1 MMVKNI
7 FLLLIASA
15 SIAFSQVVYE
25 PIHSDVYTFMDLM
38 AQKGV
43 IQFHDEIRPV
53 SREYIAKKLLELK
66 ETGSELTDLEKE
78 ELDFYLKDFGMEI
91 ANLKNKDSSSTT
103 IVNADPY
110 DRIRLFAY
118 GDTLFKV
125 NVSPILGYE
134 TGKLGGAK
142 YSYRWNGLYLYGYL
156 GNNIGYSLRFQD
168 NSEDGTTID
177 KTKNFTPN
185 TGIVLSRTDL
195 NNIQYDDIEAN
206 LAYNWSWGELSV
218 GKDYLNWGYGQSGL
232 LVLSDKAPSFPFIR
246 LDMRFTSWLSFN
258 YIHAW
263 LNSGIIDSTQLY
275 STSLPG
281 LKNTVFENKF
291 FAEHSLILT
300 PTAGLDISLGES
312 IVYSNQ
318 LQLSYLIPVMFF
330 FSVNHYLS
338 ENNEGARGNS
348 QFFMSVSSKNQI
360 KNTHLYGTLFIDELS
375 LEGIFNPA
383 TQRNQIGFTL
393 GGSVT
398 DLPVNNITFTLEY
411 TKIYPYVYN
420 MYNSTITYQNNGY
433 IMGDWIGDNADLI
446 YAALNYRFLRGLQ
459 STLWVQ
465 YIRKGAEETAVQ
477 SADQP
482 QPPFLFGLRTNYS
495 YFGFNAKYEI
505 IHELFA
511 SLQYQT
517 TKISAEQSN
526 LAYVDSRVNQFTIG
540 LYYGIH

>member
-1 MMVKNI
+1 MVKNI